1 MRLSEFVSIFEALKL
16 SKPNSVKAGFL
27 DLATAL
33 FVIGGVIG
41 LVTSL
46 LTIPI
51 SNLYPFELGDSFGF
65 AYVVVLVVG
74 VVCSLGAIHCYSLAT
89 KRQLVPAGTRGIIF
103 GAILLAIT
111 LGLVGRIRELNS
123 QLGVGSAILIL
134 IAGVIC
140 FILRE

>member
-1 MRLSEFVSIFEALKL
+1 M
-16 SKPNSVKAGFL
+16 
-27 DLATAL
+27 DLAAAL

-74 VVCSLGAIHCYSLAT
+74 VVCSMGAIHCYSLAT